1 MDLNSIHN
9 KLSVRNMKIEALKTR
24 HVEKDDEIRRREEE
38 LLEA

>member
-1 MDLNSIHN
+1 
-9 KLSVRNMKIEALKTR
+9 MKIEALKTR